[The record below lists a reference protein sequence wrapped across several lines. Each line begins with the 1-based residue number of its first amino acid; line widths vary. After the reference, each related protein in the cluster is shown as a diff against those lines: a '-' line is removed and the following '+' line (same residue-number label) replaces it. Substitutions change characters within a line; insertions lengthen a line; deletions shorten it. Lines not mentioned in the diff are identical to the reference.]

1 MPDRRKRITEK
12 LSELHANIKEGDPI
26 AAELDEP
33 LRNAL
38 GQVEKAASSETDEE
52 DHSTLADSLGDLAL
66 NLEVSHPKLTD
77 LLNHISELLAG
88 AGI

>member
-26 AAELDEP
+26 ALELDEP

-38 GQVEKAASSETDEE
+38 GQVEAAASSETEE
-52 DHSTLADSLGDLAL
+52 DHSSLSDTLGDLAL
-66 NLEVSHPKLTD
+66 NLEVSHPKLTNI
-77 LLNHISELLAG
+77 LNQISELLAG